1 MLLEVERDLFVADL
15 REQRTHDEP
24 RHGGGEGG
32 QRGDPERE
40 DGRGR
45 EAQRFEGD
53 GGADED
59 QRAGHQRSQQAAD
72 QQLAPPAEANLAEQA
87 GDVARAVVP

>member
-1 MLLEVERDLFVADL
+1 MFLEIERDLFVGDL
-15 REQRTHDEP
+15 GEQRPRDEP

-32 QRGDPERE
+32 QRGDAERE
-40 DGRGR
+40 DGGGR

-53 GGADED
+53 AGADENE
-59 QRAGHQRSQQAAD
+59 RAGHQRPQQSAY
-72 QQLAPPAEANLAEQA
+72 QQLAPPAETNLAEQA